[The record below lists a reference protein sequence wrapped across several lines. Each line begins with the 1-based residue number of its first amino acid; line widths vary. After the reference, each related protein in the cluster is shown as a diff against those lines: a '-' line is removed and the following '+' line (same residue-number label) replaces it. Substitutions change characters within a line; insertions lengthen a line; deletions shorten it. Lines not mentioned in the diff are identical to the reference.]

1 MNTPIAH
8 PAESGSRR
16 RPGPLLG
23 PLLCLLLL
31 GAGPAQ
37 AERMIS
43 AGAFEVHYNAIP
55 TTQITPEVARAQ
67 GITRSAQRA
76 LVNIAV
82 RHRVGQS
89 DTAVTARV
97 EGQARND
104 VGQTQTLWFRE
115 VREGD
120 AIYYLAEPRIEL
132 ETPIRFDIEVLPEGA
147 ERPIVLRFSDQFFA
161 PP

>member
-1 MNTPIAH
+1 MA
-8 PAESGSRR
+8 SV
-16 RPGPLLG
+16 LLG
-23 PLLCLLLL
+23 LLLVML
-31 GAGPAQ
+31 SPAQ
-37 AERMIS
+37 AERMLG
-43 AGAFEVHYNAIP
+43 AGEFEVHYNAIP
-55 TTQITPEVARAQ
+55 TTQLTPEVARAQ

-82 RHRVGQS
+82 RRRSGPT
-89 DTAVTARV
+89 DTAVAARV
-97 EGQARND
+97 EGEARND

-161 PP
+161 PR